1 MSTTEELAASTMR
14 ANFAVDNPVFD
25 KAPMLGGK
33 TDMHNKKMIKY
44 GLTLMGFMVGLIVVW
59 LLLRKM
65 MGIQN
70 GGIPEPEN
78 KLPEGTIPTH
88 VKAINEYKE
97 KLKSLGRELP
107 TEE

>member
-1 MSTTEELAASTMR
+1 
-14 ANFAVDNPVFD
+14 
-25 KAPMLGGK
+25 MLGGK

-44 GLTLMGFMVGLIVVW
+44 GIILMGFMVGLIIVW
-59 LLLRKM
+59 LLVRKM
-65 MGIQN
+65 LGIQN

-107 TEE
+107 AEG